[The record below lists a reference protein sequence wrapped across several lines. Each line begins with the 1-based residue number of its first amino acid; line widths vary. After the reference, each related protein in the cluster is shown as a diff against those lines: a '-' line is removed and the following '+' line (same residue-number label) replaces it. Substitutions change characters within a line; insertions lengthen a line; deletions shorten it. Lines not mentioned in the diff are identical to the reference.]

1 MSEPRTVISIQGL
14 TKRFGEV
21 TAVDAVDL
29 DLQENEFFALL
40 GPSGCGKTTLLRM
53 IAGFARPDAG
63 RLLLDGQDMT
73 ALRPNR
79 RPVNLMFQSY
89 ALFPH
94 MTVGQNIAYG
104 LEMEGCGRDEIKR
117 RVGEMLEMTE
127 LAAFRARKPDSLSGG
142 QRQRVALARALVK
155 RPRVL
160 LLDEPLGAL
169 DKKLREQMQ
178 LELKRMQHEIGI
190 TFVIVTHDQEEALV
204 MADRIAVLKDGEVMQ
219 VGSPRDLYEFPAD
232 RFVAGFIG
240 KMNFFAGPRS
250 PEGVA
255 FDGSVLAGIAPE
267 GTEVSSVA
275 MAAVRPERL
284 RLAPQRPADGR
295 NAVAGRIVDIA
306 YHGQDLN
313 VHVLVQGALEGAGE
327 EGGERVLVRLP
338 AGEAEAGDWRPGQ
351 DVWCCW
357 EAAHTRILAV

>member
-1 MSEPRTVISIQGL
+1 MNDAPTVISLQGI
-14 TKRFGEV
+14 TKRFGQV

-29 DLQENEFFALL
+29 DLRENEFFALL

-53 IAGFARPDAG
+53 IAGFAGPDEG
-63 RLLLDGQDMT
+63 RILLDGRDMT
-73 ALRPNR
+73 PIRPNR
-79 RPVNLMFQSY
+79 RPINLMFQSY

-94 MTVGQNIAYG
+94 MTVSQNIAYG

-127 LAAFRARKPDSLSGG
+127 LAALKDRKPDNLSGG

-178 LELKRMQHEIGI
+178 LELKRMQHEVGI

-204 MADRIAVLKDGEVMQ
+204 MADRIAVLKDGRVRQ
-219 VGSPRDLYEFPAD
+219 VGGPRDLYEFPAD

-250 PEGVA
+250 G
-255 FDGSVLAGIAPE
+255 AGIAFGETLLAGDGSRGEDAIGPA
-267 GTEVSSVA
+267 V
-275 MAAVRPERL
+275 AAVRPERL
-284 RLAPQRPADGR
+284 SLARARPADG
-295 NAVAGRIVDIA
+295 NAVAARIVDIA

-313 VHVLVQGALEGAGE
+313 VHLTVAGAGDAD
-327 EGGERVLVRLP
+327 GNADDNRVLVRLP
-338 AGEAEAGDWRPGQ
+338 AGAAEDGDWRPGM

-357 EAAHTRILAV
+357 DAAHTRILAA

>member
-1 MSEPRTVISIQGL
+1 MSETRTVISLQGL

-21 TAVDAVDL
+21 TAVKSVNL
-29 DLQENEFFALL
+29 DFAENEFFALL

-53 IAGFARPDAG
+53 VAGFARPDEG
-63 RLLLDGQDMT
+63 RILLDGRDLT
-73 ALRPNR
+73 AVPPNR

-94 MTVGQNIAYG
+94 MTVAQNVAYG
-104 LEMEGCGRDEIKR
+104 LEMEGRSRDEITR
-117 RVGEMLEMTE
+117 RVGEILEMTE
-127 LAAFRARKPDSLSGG
+127 LADYRARKPDSLSGG

-178 LELKRMQHEIGI
+178 LELKRMQHEVGI

-204 MADRIAVLKDGEVMQ
+204 MADRIAVLNAGEIAQ
-219 VGSPRDLYEFPAD
+219 VGSPRQLYEHPGS

-240 KMNFFAGPRS
+240 KMNFFAGS
-250 PEGVA
+250 LASGGVA
-255 FDGSVLAGIAPE
+255 LDSGAVLAGAAPS
-267 GTEVSSVA
+267 GLSSGAAV
-275 MAAVRPERL
+275 AAVRPERL
-284 RLAPQRPADGR
+284 TLSPDHPGDGL
-295 NAVAGRIVDIA
+295 NALPGRIVDVA

-313 VHVLVQGALEGAGE
+313 VHLAVEGI
-327 EGGERVLVRLP
+327 GERVLVRLP
-338 AGEAEAGDWRPGQ
+338 AGAAEAGDWRPGRS
-351 DVWCCW
+351 VWCCW
-357 EAAHTRILAV
+357 DPAHTRILAA

>member
-1 MSEPRTVISIQGL
+1 MNPSDTNAPRTVIALQGI

-21 TAVDAVDL
+21 VAVDAVDL
-29 DLQENEFFALL
+29 DLAENEFFALL

-63 RLLLDGQDMT
+63 RVLLDGQDMT

-94 MTVGQNIAYG
+94 MTVAQNIAYG
-104 LEMEGCGRDEIKR
+104 LEMEGCGRDEIAR

-127 LAAFRARKPDSLSGG
+127 LAGFRDRKPDSLSGG

-204 MADRIAVLKDGEVMQ
+204 MADRIAVLDTGRVVQ
-219 VGSPRDLYEFPAD
+219 IGSPRDLYEFPQS

-240 KMNFFAGPRS
+240 KMNFFAGRLTPR
-250 PEGVA
+250 GVA
-255 FDGSVLAGIAPE
+255 FGDDVLAGALPA
-267 GTEVSSVA
+267 GVSGNAV
-275 MAAVRPERL
+275 AAVRPERL
-284 RLAPQRPADGR
+284 HLAAARPDNDL
-295 NAVAGRIVDIA
+295 NAVPGRIVDIA
-306 YHGQDLN
+306 YHGQDVNLHLD
-313 VHVLVQGALEGAGE
+313 VAGVA
-327 EGGERVLVRLP
+327 ERVLVRLP
-338 AGEAEAGDWRPGQ
+338 AGEAERGDWRAGRQ
-351 DVWCCW
+351 AWCCW
-357 EAAHTRILAV
+357 APDHTRILAM

>member
-1 MSEPRTVISIQGL
+1 MRTDARTVIAIQGL
-14 TKRFGEV
+14 TKRFGDIV
-21 TAVDAVDL
+21 AVDAVDL
-29 DLQENEFFALL
+29 DLAENEFFALL

-53 IAGFARPDAG
+53 IAGFARPDEG
-63 RLLLDGQDMT
+63 RILLDGQDMT
-73 ALRPNR
+73 AVRPSR

-94 MTVGQNIAYG
+94 MTVAQNIAYG

-127 LAAFRARKPDSLSGG
+127 LAAYGGRKPDSLSGG

-204 MADRIAVLKDGEVMQ
+204 MADRIAVLRDGRTMQ
-219 VGSPRDLYEFPAD
+219 VGSPRDLYEFPAS

-240 KMNFFAGPRS
+240 KMNFFAGPRTS
-250 PEGVA
+250 EGVA
-255 FDGSVLAGIAPE
+255 FGGGVLAGTAADAASAN
-267 GTEVSSVA
+267 GAAV
-275 MAAVRPERL
+275 AAVRPERL
-284 RLAPQRPADGR
+284 RLAAARPQGTE

-313 VHVLVQGALEGAGE
+313 VHLAVEGAGE
-327 EGGERVLVRLP
+327 EGNERVLVRLP
-338 AGEAEAGDWRPGQ
+338 AGEAEGGDWRPGL

-357 EAAHTRILAV
+357 DAAHTRILAV

>member
-1 MSEPRTVISIQGL
+1 MTEGRTVIAVQGL

-21 TAVDAVDL
+21 VAVDAVDL
-29 DLQENEFFALL
+29 DLAENEFFALL

-63 RLLLDGQDMT
+63 RILLDGQDMT
-73 ALRPNR
+73 AVRPNR

-94 MTVGQNIAYG
+94 MTVAQNIAYG
-104 LEMEGCGRDEIKR
+104 LEMEGCGREEIKR

-127 LAAFRARKPDSLSGG
+127 LVAYGARKPDSLSGG

-178 LELKRMQHEIGI
+178 LELKRMQHEVGI

-204 MADRIAVLKDGEVMQ
+204 MADRIAVLKDGRIMQ
-219 VGSPRDLYEFPAD
+219 VGGPRELYEFPAS

-240 KMNFFAGPRS
+240 KMNFFKGPRQ
-250 PEGVA
+250 GAGIA
-255 FDGSVLAGIAPE
+255 FGDSVLAGTLPA
-267 GTEVSSVA
+267 GGNVA
-275 MAAVRPERL
+275 GEAVAAVRPERL
-284 RLAPQRPADGR
+284 HLTHQRPGDGR

-313 VHVLVQGALEGAGE
+313 VHLDLAGAG
-327 EGGERVLVRLP
+327 GAADGRVLVRLP
-338 AGEAEAGDWRPGQ
+338 AGEAEGGDWRPGL

-357 EAAHTRILAV
+357 DPAHTRILGA

>member
-1 MSEPRTVISIQGL
+1 MSDARAVISLRGL

-29 DLQENEFFALL
+29 DLHENEFFALL

-53 IAGFARPDAG
+53 IAGFAQPDAG
-63 RLLLDGQDMT
+63 QILLDGRDMT
-73 ALRPNR
+73 TLRPNR

-94 MTVGQNIAYG
+94 MTVAQNIAYG
-104 LEMEGCGRDEIKR
+104 LEMEGCGREEISA
-117 RVGEMLEMTE
+117 RVGAMLEMTE
-127 LAAFRARKPDSLSGG
+127 LSGFRARKPDSLSGG

-178 LELKRMQHEIGI
+178 LELKRMQHEVGI

-204 MADRIAVLKDGEVMQ
+204 MADRIAVLDAGAIVQ
-219 VGSPRDLYEFPAD
+219 VGSPRDLYEYPSS

-240 KMNFFAGPRS
+240 KMNFFPGRLTQG
-250 PEGVA
+250 GVA
-255 FDGSVLAGIAPE
+255 FGGGVLAGVAPP
-267 GTEVSSVA
+267 GQPQGGAAV
-275 MAAVRPERL
+275 AAVRPERL
-284 RLAPQRPADGR
+284 GLSAERPGDGL
-295 NAVAGRIVDIA
+295 NAVAGRIVDVA

-313 VHVLVQGALEGAGE
+313 LHLAVEGA
-327 EGGERVLVRLP
+327 GERVLVRLP
-338 AGEAEAGDWRPGQ
+338 AGEAEHGDWRPGLA
-351 DVWCCW
+351 VWCCW
-357 EAAHTRILAV
+357 DPAHTRILAT

>member
-1 MSEPRTVISIQGL
+1 MSAAATVISLQGL
-14 TKRFGEV
+14 TKRFGAL

-29 DLQENEFFALL
+29 DLRENEFFALL

-53 IAGFARPDAG
+53 IAGFAQPDAG
-63 RLLLDGQDMT
+63 RVLLDGRDMT

-94 MTVGQNIAYG
+94 MTVAGNIAYG
-104 LEMEGCGRDEIKR
+104 LEMEGCGKVEIAR

-127 LAAFRARKPDSLSGG
+127 LTALAGRKPDSLSGG

-178 LELKRMQHEIGI
+178 LELKRMQHEVGI
-190 TFVIVTHDQEEALV
+190 TFVVVTHDQEEALV
-204 MADRIAVLKDGEVMQ
+204 MADRIAVLDAGRIAQ
-219 VGSPRDLYEFPAD
+219 VGAPRELYEYPAS

-240 KMNFFAGPRS
+240 KMNFFEGSLTGEGLTFGTQGVIAGAL
-250 PEGVA
+250 PEGHA
-255 FDGSVLAGIAPE
+255 PGSAG
-267 GTEVSSVA
+267 V
-275 MAAVRPERL
+275 AAVRPERL
-284 RLAPQRPADGR
+284 SLTEAQPAAGV
-295 NAVAGRIVDIA
+295 NALQGEIVDIA
-306 YHGQDLN
+306 YMGQDLN
-313 VHVLVQGALEGAGE
+313 VHLAVEGARE
-327 EGGERVLVRLP
+327 PVLVRLP
-338 AGEAEAGDWRPGQ
+338 AGEAERSDWRPGAR
-351 DVWCCW
+351 VWCCW
-357 EAAHTRILAV
+357 DPAHSRILAA

>member
-1 MSEPRTVISIQGL
+1 MSAAATVISLQGL

-29 DLQENEFFALL
+29 DLRENEFFALL

-53 IAGFARPDAG
+53 IAGFAEPDAG
-63 RLLLDGQDMT
+63 RVLLDGADMT
-73 ALRPNR
+73 AVRPNR

-94 MTVGQNIAYG
+94 RTVAANIAYG
-104 LEMEGCGRDEIKR
+104 LEMEGCAKAEIAA
-117 RVGEMLEMTE
+117 RVGAMLEMTE
-127 LAAFRARKPDSLSGG
+127 LTAFADRKPDSLSGG

-178 LELKRMQHEIGI
+178 LELKRMQDEVGI

-204 MADRIAVLKDGEVMQ
+204 MADRIAVLDGGRIVQ
-219 VGSPRDLYEFPAD
+219 VGSPRELYEYPSS

-240 KMNFFAGPRS
+240 KMNFFPGELSA
-250 PEGVA
+250 EGVA
-255 FDGSVLAGIAPE
+255 LQRHGLVAGALPAGLAPAG
-267 GTEVSSVA
+267 GGV
-275 MAAVRPERL
+275 AAVRPERL
-284 RLAPQRPADGR
+284 TLAREKPGGAV
-295 NAVAGRIVDIA
+295 NALPGQIVDIA

-313 VHVLVQGALEGAGE
+313 IHLAVEDVAD
-327 EGGERVLVRLP
+327 RILVRLP
-338 AGEAEAGDWRPGQ
+338 AGEAETGDWRPGAR
-351 DVWCCW
+351 VWCCW
-357 EAAHTRILAV
+357 APAHTRILAA

>member
-1 MSEPRTVISIQGL
+1 MSDARTVISLQGL

-29 DLQENEFFALL
+29 DLRENEFFALL

-53 IAGFARPDAG
+53 IAGFAEPDAG
-63 RLLLDGQDMT
+63 CILLDGRDMT

-94 MTVGQNIAYG
+94 MTVAQNVAYG
-104 LEMEGCGRDEIKR
+104 LEMEGCGRDEIAR
-117 RVGEMLEMTE
+117 RVGEILEMTE
-127 LAAFRARKPDSLSGG
+127 LAGFRDRKPDSLSGG

-178 LELKRMQHEIGI
+178 LELKRMQHEVGI
-190 TFVIVTHDQEEALV
+190 TFVVVTHDQEEALV
-204 MADRIAVLKDGEVMQ
+204 MADRIAVLDAGAIVQ
-219 VGSPRDLYEFPAD
+219 VGSPRELYEFPQS

-240 KMNFFAGPRS
+240 KMNFFPGRLTT
-250 PEGVA
+250 GGLA
-255 FDGSVLAGIAPE
+255 FADGILAGDAPQAQPAAGE
-267 GTEVSSVA
+267 AV
-275 MAAVRPERL
+275 AAVRPERL
-284 RLAPQRPADGR
+284 SLSAERPGSGM
-295 NAVAGRIVDIA
+295 NAVAARIVDIA

-313 VHVLVQGALEGAGE
+313 LHLAVDGAGE
-327 EGGERVLVRLP
+327 PVLVRLP
-338 AGEAEAGDWRPGQ
+338 AGEAERGDWRPGLA
-351 DVWCCW
+351 VWCCW
-357 EAAHTRILAV
+357 DPAHTRILAI

>member
-1 MSEPRTVISIQGL
+1 MTEPRSVITIQGL

-21 TAVDAVDL
+21 TAVNAVDL
-29 DLQENEFFALL
+29 DLKENEFFALL

-53 IAGFARPDAG
+53 IAGFTRPDAG

-73 ALRPNR
+73 EVRPNR

-94 MTVGQNIAYG
+94 MTVRQNIAYG
-104 LEMEGCGRDEIKR
+104 LEMEGCGRMEIER
-117 RVGEMLEMTE
+117 RVCEMLEMTE
-127 LAAFRARKPDSLSGG
+127 LAAFGDRKPDSLSGG

-178 LELKRMQHEIGI
+178 LELKRMQHEVSI

-219 VGSPRDLYEFPAD
+219 LGSPRELYEFPAS

-240 KMNFFAGPRS
+240 KMNFFPGRRS
-250 PEGVA
+250 GEGVA
-255 FDGSVLAGIAPE
+255 FGGRLLTGLPQQDGPRSELA
-267 GTEVSSVA
+267 V
-275 MAAVRPERL
+275 AAVRPERL
-284 RLAPQRPADGR
+284 RLAGAPPAEG
-295 NAVAGRIVDIA
+295 NAVAGRIVDVA

-313 VHVLVQGALEGAGE
+313 VHVLVQGAGEDAGGKE
-327 EGGERVLVRLP
+327 TDGRVLVRLP
-338 AGEAEAGDWRPGQ
+338 AGEAENGDWRPGK

-357 EAAHTRILAV
+357 DAAQTRILAI

>member
-1 MSEPRTVISIQGL
+1 MLRLENV

-21 TAVDAVDL
+21 VAVNAVDL
-29 DLQENEFFALL
+29 EFYENEFFALL

-53 IAGFARPDAG
+53 IAGFAPPDAG
-63 RLLLDGQDMT
+63 RILLDGRDLT
-73 ALRPNR
+73 PVRPRLRPI
-79 RPVNLMFQSY
+79 NLMFQSY

-94 MTVGQNIAYG
+94 MSVAGNVAYG
-104 LEMEGCGRDEIKR
+104 LEMEGCGKAEITR

-127 LAAFRARKPDSLSGG
+127 LTSFAARKPDSLSGG

-204 MADRIAVLKDGEVMQ
+204 MADRIAVLDAGAVAQ
-219 VGSPRDLYEFPAD
+219 VGSPRELYEFPRS

-240 KMNFFAGPRS
+240 KMNFFPGALTAAGLTFAPH
-250 PEGVA
+250 G
-255 FDGSVLAGIAPE
+255 VLAGALPE
-267 GTEVSSVA
+267 GLSPAGAGV
-275 MAAVRPERL
+275 AAVRPERISL
-284 RLAPQRPADGR
+284 SAAQPGGGVNALPA
-295 NAVAGRIVDIA
+295 AIADIA

-313 VHVLVQGALEGAGE
+313 VHLAVDGAE
-327 EGGERVLVRLP
+327 ERVLVRLP
-338 AGEAEAGDWRPGQ
+338 AGAAEAGDWRPGAK
-351 DVWCCW
+351 VWCSW
-357 EAAHTRILAV
+357 EAAHTRILAA